1 MIRII
6 YCKTEKAFSVKLQ
19 TASKIEFRFMV
30 YSCIIHV
37 PLNLK
42 IKPSFISFGFNTP

>member
-30 YSCIIHV
+30 YSCIYTCTSK
-37 PLNLK
+37 LK
-42 IKPSFISFGFNTP
+42 D